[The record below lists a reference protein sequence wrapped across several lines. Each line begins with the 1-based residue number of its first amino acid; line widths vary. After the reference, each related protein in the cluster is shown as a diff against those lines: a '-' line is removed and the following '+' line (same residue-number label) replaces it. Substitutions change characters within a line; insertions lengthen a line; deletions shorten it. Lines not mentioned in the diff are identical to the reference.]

1 MIALFILLAF
11 CLIFGLVAY
20 GHGYASS
27 EAISTERT
35 EYTVWGSE

>member
-1 MIALFILLAF
+1 MIVLLIALAF

-20 GHGYASS
+20 GHGYVSS
-27 EAISTERT
+27 EAISSERA